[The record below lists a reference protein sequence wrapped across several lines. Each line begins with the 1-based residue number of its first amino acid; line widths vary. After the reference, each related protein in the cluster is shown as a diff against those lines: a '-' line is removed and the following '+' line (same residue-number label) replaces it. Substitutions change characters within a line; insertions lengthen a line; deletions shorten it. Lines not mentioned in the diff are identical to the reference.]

1 MDDRLK
7 RVKEIVTELL
17 EKNRVLIDENF
28 ELKRRAA
35 RLEDALDK
43 ALNNANKVVDVVRC
57 KDCKYCKIE
66 DWDGDNF
73 RVCTRDQHIRS
84 SSWFCA
90 AGERSSDNG

>member
-7 RVKEIVTELL
+7 RVKEMVTELL
-17 EKNRVLIDENF
+17 EENRRLIDENF
-28 ELKRRAA
+28 ELKGRVA
-35 RLEDALDK
+35 RLEDTLDRALSSTD
-43 ALNNANKVVDVVRC
+43 KVVDVVRC

-73 RVCTRDQHIRS
+73 RVCARDQHIRS

-90 AGERSSDNG
+90 AGERGSDND